1 MYSKFFEI
9 CKEQNLFGNLIQL
22 MNEILRLEDDMI
34 TMENFIHRLM
44 EFDFKSENS
53 KLLFRLILWNGTLN
67 SLDEHLQ
74 EMSFCI
80 MLSWI

>member
-1 MYSKFFEI
+1 
-9 CKEQNLFGNLIQL
+9 
-22 MNEILRLEDDMI
+22 MNEILLSEDDMI

-53 KLLFRLILWNGTLN
+53 KLLFRLILWNGSLN
-67 SLDEHLQ
+67 SLDELQ